1 MTPPSQKTPTK
12 ALDDV
17 QGYSDHR
24 GVALKQAGVKRV
36 DMPLRLLEKNGGVQ
50 SVSAR
55 VSLGVHLEKEA
66 KGTHMSRFIIQL
78 TEWSRDKVITLNF
91 KKLLEETMN
100 RLNSSA
106 AHMEMTFSYFID
118 KKAPVT
124 HYSAPMAF
132 PCSFQAVALQDKD
145 LNTSKASIR
154 HQLILGI
161 TVPVATLCPCSKE
174 ISDYGAHNQR
184 AEIKVRLFLD
194 TDTEHQMVWI
204 EDVIAALEECAS
216 CPVYPVLKRLDEKYV
231 TERQYDNPKFVEDV
245 VRDATLV
252 LREFPGVQGFSIEVE
267 ALESIHGH
275 NAYAFHEE
283 NYPKSLSHEYGPH

>member
-1 MTPPSQKTPTK
+1 MTPPLKAVTTP
-12 ALDDV
+12 LDDV
-17 QGYSDHR
+17 QGYADTR
-24 GVALKQAGVKRV
+24 GVALKQAGVKQV
-36 DMPLRLLEKNGGVQ
+36 DMPLSLMEKSGGIQ
-50 SVSAR
+50 SIKAR
-55 VSLGVHLEKEA
+55 VSLGVHLEKES

-91 KKLLEETMN
+91 KDLLEETMT
-100 RLNSSA
+100 RLDSKA
-106 AHMEMTFSYFID
+106 AHMKMDFAYFID

-132 PCSFQAVALQDKD
+132 PCSFQASLIR
-145 LNTSKASIR
+145 TSEKKLS
-154 HQLILGI
+154 HQLVLGV

-184 AEIKVRLFLD
+184 AEIRAHLVLD
-194 TDTEHQMVWI
+194 TTTDHQMVWI
-204 EDVIAALEECAS
+204 EDVVAALEECAS

-252 LREFPGVQGFSIEVE
+252 LREYPGVLGFSIEVE

-283 NYPKSLSHEYGPH
+283 NVTATHGLHS